1 MGRSLG
7 VFFLLVVFLA
17 FWDAL
22 GFPWVRLARALEA
35 VGFAGALVVFFL
47 LMVWVELGSVVVVFG
62 WVISV
67 AIVLRV
73 RRLHDVD
80 DVLRVQLALVSR
92 CVVGGSQ
99 LSPVHPLRVPIV
111 VAYVRVCGVGA
122 GRGYSCCFPLVGV
135 ECRLVPVILIPAVPF
150 YWFGWWGC
158 HV

>member
-17 FWDAL
+17 FWVDL

-67 AIVLRV
+67 AIVLRA
-73 RRLHDVD
+73 RRLHNVGDVF
-80 DVLRVQLALVSR
+80 RVQLALVSR
-92 CVVGGSQ
+92 YVVGGSQ
-99 LSPVHPLRVPIV
+99 LSPVSPLRVPIV
-111 VAYVRVCGVGA
+111 VA
-122 GRGYSCCFPLVGV
+122 
-135 ECRLVPVILIPAVPF
+135 
-150 YWFGWWGC
+150 
-158 HV
+158 